1 MIFHK
6 DRYCLTI
13 STCWQHLVTKA
24 NFYVWRESERERE
37 RVRARERESIRIY
50 IYIYIH
56 VQKRTAHIYS
66 HPNIVWIHNIQIL
79 CLFTMRLGWTATT
92 PGQSIDAGHRC
103 TAAGDR
109 HSLRGRRTW
118 SVAVARPG
126 GDQELRICF
135 YCWWCETC
143 IYIYTVYVLYV
154 TKYIWC
160 FFWNTSWNIEYR
172 SKHNSGPVVS
182 NIFVV
187 CNMEIKLSNMGIKWC
202 ASIQGWHSQ
211 WRWYIWDRMATDA
224 YVYIYI

>member
-37 RVRARERESIRIY
+37 RESESARERESIR
-50 IYIYIH
+50 IYIH

-143 IYIYTVYVLYV
+143 IYIYSICIICNQIYLMFFLE
-154 TKYIWC
+154 YIM
-160 FFWNTSWNIEYR
+160 EYR
-172 SKHNSGPVVS
+172 
-182 NIFVV
+182 I
-187 CNMEIKLSNMGIKWC
+187 
-202 ASIQGWHSQ
+202 
-211 WRWYIWDRMATDA
+211 
-224 YVYIYI
+224 